1 MSCAYT
7 RKVIIVETKTCVCMA
22 DHTEVFKI
30 AIYHFEA
37 KMISRGTGRSVVAAA
52 AYASCSKIY
61 NDYDGMMHDYTRKH
75 GCVYSEIFLPSN
87 APPEWQDRTELWN
100 AVEAAEKAKDSRL
113 ARELIVAL
121 PVEIGLDEWKA
132 ILKDFISKQCVNKGM
147 CADVSIHDTDG
158 HNPHAHILLTMR
170 PIDDK
175 GKWQAKT
182 QKEYLCKRGDEE
194 RGFTAA
200 EFKTAQAD
208 GWEKQYQYKVDKKKL
223 YMTPTEAEQ
232 QGYERVSKNPK
243 STRYGRQNPICAEWN
258 SEEQVLRWRK
268 AWEGVTNKA
277 LEQNS
282 IDARVDCRSFKECG
296 IDEQPTIHEGVSAH
310 IIEQRGGVSERCEM
324 NRQIKADNALLLE
337 IKKQIK
343 KLSAIVVD
351 KVKKTVLDFANTLE
365 NLRNRYIFNR
375 YEITQNENIS
385 TELKQYNT
393 TIDVT
398 VQRYNG
404 IVQQLDNKITEL
416 KKMKA
421 EQKHL
426 NPIHIFRHKE
436 LTEHIDKTEKE
447 IKKLQNLK
455 SAFLDK
461 MSCKSEKDIPQYKAL
476 HIKNDDIIIE
486 IAANNTELEKQCAD
500 DKAEFISIKKS
511 IPSEDMV
518 AVQAERYTIHDEYTK
533 SNIQKLQEKYGRKYS
548 YDIYKDVEADVN
560 MELHEKPF
568 SILMR
573 LEKNKQRNTDHN
585 HTKYRNHEQER

>member
-1 MSCAYT
+1 
-7 RKVIIVETKTCVCMA
+7 MA

-147 CADVSIHDTDG
+147 CADVSIHDTDE

>member
-1 MSCAYT
+1 
-7 RKVIIVETKTCVCMA
+7 MA

-208 GWEKQYQYKVDKKKL
+208 GWEKKYQYKVDKKKL

>member
-1 MSCAYT
+1 
-7 RKVIIVETKTCVCMA
+7 MA

-560 MELHEKPF
+560 MEQHEKPF

>member
-1 MSCAYT
+1 
-7 RKVIIVETKTCVCMA
+7 MA
-22 DHTEVFKI
+22 DHTEVYKI

>member
-1 MSCAYT
+1 
-7 RKVIIVETKTCVCMA
+7 
-22 DHTEVFKI
+22 
-30 AIYHFEA
+30 
-37 KMISRGTGRSVVAAA
+37 
-52 AYASCSKIY
+52 
-61 NDYDGMMHDYTRKH
+61 
-75 GCVYSEIFLPSN
+75 
-87 APPEWQDRTELWN
+87 
-100 AVEAAEKAKDSRL
+100 
-113 ARELIVAL
+113 
-121 PVEIGLDEWKA
+121 
-132 ILKDFISKQCVNKGM
+132 
-147 CADVSIHDTDG
+147 
-158 HNPHAHILLTMR
+158 
-170 PIDDK
+170 
-175 GKWQAKT
+175 
-182 QKEYLCKRGDEE
+182 
-194 RGFTAA
+194 
-200 EFKTAQAD
+200 
-208 GWEKQYQYKVDKKKL
+208 
-223 YMTPTEAEQ
+223 
-232 QGYERVSKNPK
+232 
-243 STRYGRQNPICAEWN
+243 
-258 SEEQVLRWRK
+258 
-268 AWEGVTNKA
+268 
-277 LEQNS
+277 
-282 IDARVDCRSFKECG
+282 
-296 IDEQPTIHEGVSAH
+296 
-310 IIEQRGGVSERCEM
+310 M

-500 DKAEFISIKKS
+500 DKAEFISIKKVFRPK
-511 IPSEDMV
+511 IWW
-518 AVQAERYTIHDEYTK
+518 RYRL
-533 SNIQKLQEKYGRKYS
+533 NAIQSMMNTQNQ
-548 YDIYKDVEADVN
+548 IYKSY
-560 MELHEKPF
+560 K
-568 SILMR
+568 
-573 LEKNKQRNTDHN
+573 RNTDVN
-585 HTKYRNHEQER
+585 TVMIYTKMLKLM

>member
-1 MSCAYT
+1 M
-7 RKVIIVETKTCVCMA
+7 
-22 DHTEVFKI
+22 FKI

>member
-1 MSCAYT
+1 
-7 RKVIIVETKTCVCMA
+7 MA

-282 IDARVDCRSFKECG
+282 IDARVDCRSFKEYG

>member
-1 MSCAYT
+1 
-7 RKVIIVETKTCVCMA
+7 MA

-121 PVEIGLDEWKA
+121 PVEIGLDEWKD

>member
-1 MSCAYT
+1 
-7 RKVIIVETKTCVCMA
+7 MA

-37 KMISRGTGRSVVAAA
+37 KMISCGTGRSVVAAA

>member
-1 MSCAYT
+1 
-7 RKVIIVETKTCVCMA
+7 
-22 DHTEVFKI
+22 
-30 AIYHFEA
+30 
-37 KMISRGTGRSVVAAA
+37 MISRGTGRSVVAAA
-52 AYASCSKIY
+52 AYASCSKIF
-61 NDYDGMMHDYTRKH
+61 NDYDGVTHDYTRKQ
-75 GCVYSEIFLPSN
+75 GCIYSEIFLPSN

-100 AVEAAEKAKDSRL
+100 AVEAAEKSKDSRL

-121 PVEIGLDEWKA
+121 PVEVGLDEWKA
-132 ILKDFISKQCVNKGM
+132 ILKDFISEQCVNKGM
-147 CADVSIHDTDG
+147 CADVSIHNTDG
-158 HNPHAHILLTMR
+158 HNPHAHILLTVR
-170 PIDDK
+170 PLNDK

-182 QKEYLCKRGDEE
+182 QKEYLCKRSNEE

-208 GWEKQYQYKVDKKKL
+208 GWEKQYQYKVGKKKV
-223 YMTPTEAEQ
+223 YMPPSEAEQ
-232 QGYERVSKNPK
+232 QGYERLNKYPK

-258 SEEQVLRWRK
+258 SEEKLLQWRK
-268 AWEGVTNKA
+268 AWEDVTNRA
-277 LEQNS
+277 LEQKN
-282 IDARVDCRSFKECG
+282 IEARVDCRSFKERG
-296 IDEQPTIHEGVSAH
+296 IDEQPTIHEGVSAR

-337 IKKQIK
+337 IKEQIK

-351 KVKKTVLDFANTLE
+351 KIKKSVLDFANTLE
-365 NLRNRYIFNR
+365 NLRNRCIFNR

-385 TELKQYNT
+385 AELKQYNT

-404 IVQQLDNKITEL
+404 IVKQLDNKITEL
-416 KKMKA
+416 KKLKA

-486 IAANNTELEKQCAD
+486 IAANNTELEKQYAD

-518 AVQAERYTIHDEYTK
+518 AVQAERYTIRDEYTK
-533 SNIQKLQEKYGRKYS
+533 SNIQQLQEKYGRKYS

>member
-1 MSCAYT
+1 M
-7 RKVIIVETKTCVCMA
+7 
-22 DHTEVFKI
+22 

-37 KMISRGTGRSVVAAA
+37 KVITRGVGRSVVAAS
-52 AYASCSKIY
+52 AYASCSQIY
-61 NDYDGMMHDYTRKH
+61 NEYDGVQHNYTRKK
-75 GCVYSEIFLPSN
+75 GCIYNEILLPSN
-87 APPEWQDRTELWN
+87 APAKWQDRAELWN
-100 AVEAAEKAKDSRL
+100 AVEAAEKSKDSRL

-121 PVEIGLDEWKA
+121 PVELGIDEWKS
-132 ILKDFISKQCVNKGM
+132 ILKDFITENCVDKGM
-147 CADVSIHDTDG
+147 CADYSIHDTDG
-158 HNPHAHILLTMR
+158 HNPHAHILLTVR
-170 PIDDK
+170 PLDNK
-175 GKWQAKT
+175 GKWQAKM
-182 QKEYLCKRGDEE
+182 QKEYLCKRGEEE
-194 RGFTAA
+194 RGFTAE
-200 EFKTAQAD
+200 EFKTAQTD
-208 GWEKQYQYKVDKKKL
+208 GWEKQYQYFVGKKKI
-223 YMTPTEAEQ
+223 YMPPSEAEQ
-232 QGYERVSKNPK
+232 YGYERASKYPK
-243 STRYGRQNPICAEWN
+243 STKYGRQNPICAEWN
-258 SEEQVLRWRK
+258 SEEQITKWRK
-268 AWEGVTNKA
+268 AWENVINKS
-277 LEQNS
+277 LEKNNLDER
-282 IDARVDCRSFKECG
+282 IDCRSFNERG
-296 IDEQPTIHEGVSAH
+296 IDEQPTIHEGVSAR

-337 IKKQIK
+337 IKEQIK

-351 KVKKTVLDFANTLE
+351 KVKKSVFDFANTLE
-365 NLRNRYIFNR
+365 NLRNRCIFNR

-385 TELKQYNT
+385 AELKQYNT

-404 IVQQLDNKITEL
+404 IVKQLDDKITEL
-416 KKMKA
+416 KKLKA

-426 NPIHIFRHKE
+426 NPIHIFRHKD

-461 MSCKSEKDIPQYKAL
+461 MGCKSEKDIPQYKAL

-500 DKAEFISIKKS
+500 DKTEFISIKKS

-518 AVQAERYTIHDEYTK
+518 AVQAERYTIRDEYTK
-533 SNIQKLQEKYGRKYS
+533 SNIQQLQEKYGRKYS

>member
-1 MSCAYT
+1 
-7 RKVIIVETKTCVCMA
+7 MA

-121 PVEIGLDEWKA
+121 PIEIGLDEWKA

>member
-1 MSCAYT
+1 
-7 RKVIIVETKTCVCMA
+7 MA

>member
-1 MSCAYT
+1 
-7 RKVIIVETKTCVCMA
+7 MA

-343 KLSAIVVD
+343 KLSAIVVVD

>member
-1 MSCAYT
+1 
-7 RKVIIVETKTCVCMA
+7 MA

-75 GCVYSEIFLPSN
+75 GCVYSEIFLLSN

>member
-1 MSCAYT
+1 
-7 RKVIIVETKTCVCMA
+7 MA

-182 QKEYLCKRGDEE
+182 QKEYLCNRGDEE

>member
-1 MSCAYT
+1 
-7 RKVIIVETKTCVCMA
+7 MA

-132 ILKDFISKQCVNKGM
+132 ILKDFISKQCVNRGM

>member
-1 MSCAYT
+1 
-7 RKVIIVETKTCVCMA
+7 MA

-351 KVKKTVLDFANTLE
+351 KVEKTVLDFANTLE

>member
-1 MSCAYT
+1 
-7 RKVIIVETKTCVCMA
+7 MA

-87 APPEWQDRTELWN
+87 APPEWQDKTELWN

>member
-1 MSCAYT
+1 
-7 RKVIIVETKTCVCMA
+7 MA

-365 NLRNRYIFNR
+365 NLRNRYIFNH